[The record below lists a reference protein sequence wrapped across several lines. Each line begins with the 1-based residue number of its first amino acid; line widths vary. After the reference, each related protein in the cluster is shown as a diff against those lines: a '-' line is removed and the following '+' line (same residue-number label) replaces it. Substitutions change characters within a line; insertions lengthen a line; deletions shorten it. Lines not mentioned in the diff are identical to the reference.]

1 MHVVGQAETH
11 RIFSPRHS
19 RNSTY
24 QAEDWKTEFW
34 EIQPGQKERTEDTDT
49 GVHLPSRFV
58 KFKNKNKNKKYPT
71 YTLTISAQAFI
82 SAPTFTSFIS
92 SLINFFPIPSSFSHC
107 DALLGRKLL
116 KLWWSVLRLQEARL
130 LQPLLQF
137 LLLLVPCTLPEIRDG
152 TTPPDLSFCSQI
164 CLLSFPVNSCWLFW
178 DVLR

>member
-1 MHVVGQAETH
+1 MSLEWGSTGTSDNVGITQKVGDSDQMHVVGRAETH

-71 YTLTISAQAFI
+71 YTLT
-82 SAPTFTSFIS
+82 
-92 SLINFFPIPSSFSHC
+92 FP
-107 DALLGRKLL
+107 LKLL
-116 KLWWSVLRLQEARL
+116 YQLLPSPRLSLA
-130 LQPLLQF
+130 
-137 LLLLVPCTLPEIRDG
+137 
-152 TTPPDLSFCSQI
+152 
-164 CLLSFPVNSCWLFW
+164 
-178 DVLR
+178 